1 MAKIQFVAYN
11 NVVVA
16 EADVTSVTT
25 TDPTTITA
33 IFDQWKS
40 EAGITGTDGRLASG
54 LDADD
59 TAWYWTSTVVVPK
72 YKIPM
77 LSAFMYSSES
87 QFGFFSQ
94 APTGSQNSLSGM
106 YKSRAYAIAPTPP
119 LLISTA
125 PPSQDCRL
133 TNGEI
138 WSKNG
143 VLLVKGRH
151 SHYNG
156 GGTVYDF
163 AIKITATTITI
174 VMKKVSVS
182 STWDIYADTFSVDS
196 NRTSKVN
203 SYKLG
208 TAFSGGDTTT
218 ITLNFVSQYK
228 PSGSWRSPAIPLTN
242 VKSYASSTISLVEDK
257 PPGTNIAV
265 SAVIT
270 DNTTPPESFIPVT
283 NGGSLPGIEEGADL
297 SSKYLWLKVDLSTSD
312 ITVSPKVSNL
322 KAVVVSAADN
332 RFLLLHIDPLQR
344 FNNVEGDLT
353 VSYDQSKGTLS
364 GEGGA
369 VQSFTR
375 TFTPVDLE
383 SARKPNPHHAENITV
398 ANTVITINFKPVR
411 YTRVEQHSGDRDTIR
426 ATFLGATVTLTPVGI
441 INP

>member
-1 MAKIQFVAYN
+1 MAKIQFVAHN
-11 NVVVA
+11 NVIIGA
-16 EADVTSVTT
+16 ADVNSVTT
-25 TDPTTITA
+25 TDPTTITT

-54 LDADD
+54 LDEDD
-59 TAWYWTSTVVVPK
+59 AAWYWANTAVIPK

-94 APTGSQNSLSGM
+94 APTGSRNSLSGM
-106 YKSRAYAIAPTPP
+106 YKTRAYAIAPTPP

-133 TNGEI
+133 TSGEV

-151 SHYNG
+151 SRFDG
-156 GGTVYDF
+156 RGIVYEF
-163 AIKITATTITI
+163 AIRITYTTITI

-182 STWDIYADTFSVDS
+182 TTWDIYADTFSVDS

-208 TAFSGGDTTT
+208 TAFNGGDTTT
-218 ITLNFVSQYK
+218 ITLNFDSQYK
-228 PSGSWRSPAIPLTN
+228 PSGSWRSPAIPLTD
-242 VKSYASSTISLVEDK
+242 VTSYVSNTISWVEDK
-257 PPGTNIAV
+257 PPGTNVVV
-265 SAVIT
+265 SAAIT
-270 DNTTPPESFIPVT
+270 DSTIPPESFIPVT
-283 NGGSLPGIEEGADL
+283 NGGSLPGLEQGDDL
-297 SSKYLWLKVDLSTSD
+297 SSKYLWVKADLSTSD
-312 ITVSPKVSNL
+312 ITVSPTVSNL
-322 KAVVVSAADN
+322 NAVVISDADN

-344 FNNVEGDLT
+344 FNNVEGELT
-353 VSYDQSKGTLS
+353 VSYDQSKGTIS
-364 GEGGA
+364 GEGGT

-383 SARKPNPHHAENITV
+383 PARKPNPHHAENITV
-398 ANTVITINFKPVR
+398 ANTTVTINLKPIRYVR
-411 YTRVEQHSGDRDTIR
+411 IDQYSGDKDIIRVALQGVTI
-426 ATFLGATVTLTPVGI
+426 TLTPVGI

>member
-40 EAGITGTDGRLASG
+40 EAGITSTDGRLASG

-59 TAWYWTSTVVVPK
+59 QAWYWTSTAVVPK

-94 APTGSQNSLSGM
+94 APTGSQNSLSDM

-133 TNGEI
+133 VSGEV

-151 SHYNG
+151 SRYNG

-163 AIKITATTITI
+163 AIRITATTITI

-182 STWDIYADTFSVDS
+182 STWDVYADTFAIDS

-242 VKSYASSTISLVEDK
+242 VKSYVSSTISWVEDK

-270 DNTTPPESFIPVT
+270 DNTTPPESFTPVT
-283 NGGSLPGIEEGADL
+283 NGGSLPGLDQGADL
-297 SSKYLWLKVDLSTSD
+297 SSKYLWTKVDLSTSD
-312 ITVSPKVSNL
+312 IAVSPKVTNL
-322 KAVVVSAADN
+322 SVVVTSKADN

-364 GEGGA
+364 GEGGT

-375 TFTPVDLE
+375 AFTPVDLE

-398 ANTVITINFKPVR
+398 ANTTITINLKSVR
-411 YTRVEQHSGDRDTIR
+411 YSRVEQHSGDRDTIR

>member
-11 NVVVA
+11 NVIIGEA
-16 EADVTSVTT
+16 EVTCVTT
-25 TDPTTITA
+25 TDPTTITT

-40 EAGITGTDGRLASG
+40 AAGITGTDVPLASG
-54 LDADD
+54 LDDD
-59 TAWYWTSTVVVPK
+59 DKAWYWANTAVVPR
-72 YKIPM
+72 YQIPM

-94 APTGSQNSLSGM
+94 TPTGSQNSLSGM

-133 TNGEI
+133 ANGEV

-143 VLLVKGRH
+143 VLLIKGRH
-151 SHYNG
+151 SRYNG

-163 AIKITATTITI
+163 AIRITDTI
-174 VMKKVSVS
+174 VTIIMKSVSVS
-182 STWDIYADTFSVDS
+182 STWDIYADTFSTNS

-208 TAFSGGDTTT
+208 TAFNGGDTTT
-218 ITLNFVSQYK
+218 ITLDFVGQYK

-242 VKSYASSTISLVEDK
+242 VTSYVSNTISWVEDK
-257 PPGTNIAV
+257 PTGTDIVV
-265 SAVIT
+265 SAAIT
-270 DNTTPPESFIPVT
+270 DNTTPPESFIPIT
-283 NGGSLPGIEEGADL
+283 NGGSLPGLEEGADL
-297 SSKYLWLKVDLSTSD
+297 SSKYLWIKVDLSTSD
-312 ITVSPKVSNL
+312 ITVSPKVSSL
-322 KAVVVSAADN
+322 SATVISDADN

-344 FNNVEGDLT
+344 FNNVEGDIT

-364 GEGGA
+364 GEGGT

-383 SARKPNPHHAENITV
+383 SARKPNPHITENITV
-398 ANTVITINFKPVR
+398 ANITTEINLKPIHYV
-411 YTRVEQHSGDRDTIR
+411 RVEQHSSDRDIIR
-426 ATFLGATVTLTPVGI
+426 ATLLGVTITLTPVGI